1 MQARFR
7 SPPDTPL
14 MYSDPI
20 FVFAHDSR
28 PSSRIICVTR
38 SVRSIFDIFDGKR
51 TLAENIRFSRT
62 VRVVQIMLSWTTYPA
77 SRLKDDD
84 RGKPSTRTWPEIPF
98 LLLRPA
104 KMSRSDDLPHPV
116 GPKQDNATNEI

>member
-38 SVRSIFDIFDGKR
+38 SARSIFDIFDGKR
-51 TLAENIRFSRT
+51 TFAENVRFSLT
-62 VRVVQIMLSWTTYPA
+62 VRVVQIMLSWTTYPTL
-77 SRLKDDD
+77 RLKDDD
-84 RGKPSTRTWPEIPF
+84 RGKPSTRTWPETPF
-98 LLLRPA
+98 LLLRSA
-104 KMSRSDDLPHPV
+104 KMSSSVDLPHPV
-116 GPKQDNATNEI
+116 GPKEDNAADEI